1 MASKELIGL
10 DSYINNIDKMTYIKD
25 METGA
30 ELYKRFKVKFGGYLP
45 DIIASVYK
53 MGFILG
59 QRHERLKRR

>member
-1 MASKELIGL
+1 MTSKELIGL
-10 DSYINNIDKMTYIKD
+10 DSYINNIDKMIYIKD

-30 ELYKRFKVKFGGYLP
+30 ELYRIFKTVHCGYLP
-45 DIIASVYK
+45 NIITSVYK